1 MASGGSGLRTDPQRK
16 EQKWGVI
23 GCREEGR
30 RKMNGVGGGVDCG
43 RIRTEKSK
51 NERCCNAVGARGQ
64 RMENTDAPG
73 VGGELGERRASGRR
87 RDFAGRTFFLLMHR
101 SQQNPNC

>member
-30 RKMNGVGGGVDCG
+30 RKMNGV
-43 RIRTEKSK
+43 
-51 NERCCNAVGARGQ
+51 RGESGLPTDSQ
-64 RMENTDAPG
+64 RKE
-73 VGGELGERRASGRR
+73 
-87 RDFAGRTFFLLMHR
+87 
-101 SQQNPNC
+101 QK